1 MFLGE
6 SGVGKSELAKTLA
19 KVLFSDESALI
30 EYDMS
35 EYSES
40 FSVSKLIGAAPGYVG
55 YDDTN
60 TTLERIRRHPYSVIL
75 LDEIEKAHPS
85 VLSLFLQVFDKG
97 VLTDAYGRKINFKN
111 SYIVMTSNI
120 GAESFKGSSVTGF
133 LKSEARD
140 GIRNQ
145 LKGYFKN
152 EFINRI
158 DDIILFSPLDK
169 AALAAI
175 ARKQISELR
184 ARIINTGIELECT
197 DEIYEYFAEK
207 SKERGFGARPLER
220 LISSQL
226 ESRVATMIINGE
238 ISTGD
243 KVVVSVIEEQLKL
256 EKSVSESAALI
267 G

>member
-19 KVLFSDESALI
+19 KVLFGDESALI

-97 VLTDAYGRKINFKN
+97 VLTDAYGRKIPKHAHGTENLKAYTASTQQILEAVTVLFDRIADPHLLIRRINLVAARVKP
-111 SYIVMTSNI
+111 
-120 GAESFKGSSVTGF
+120 ESGMQ
-133 LKSEARD
+133 E
-140 GIRNQ
+140 
-145 LKGYFKN
+145 
-152 EFINRI
+152 
-158 DDIILFSPLDK
+158 
-169 AALAAI
+169 
-175 ARKQISELR
+175 
-184 ARIINTGIELECT
+184 
-197 DEIYEYFAEK
+197 
-207 SKERGFGARPLER
+207 
-220 LISSQL
+220 
-226 ESRVATMIINGE
+226 GE
-238 ISTGD
+238 IP
-243 KVVVSVIEEQLKL
+243 EQLDL
-256 EKSVSESAALI
+256 FTDYTEKKQEEENRNAEREEERRRQQAILTIRKKYGKNAILRGLNLKEGATARERNGQI
-267 G
+267 GGHKA